1 MTVSTLIGR
10 ADADTMPCRNDFSQ
24 LVGEEFASFF
34 DFTDQALDAA
44 LRHFM
49 TKFALT
55 GESQERERI
64 LFHFSRRYVAC
75 NPGVFVSDGKCV
87 VHTCRWMVC
96 SALVIAEDIMGYISV
111 KISFY
116 DCTDESENQ

>member
-1 MTVSTLIGR
+1 MMVMMVVAVAEQVFPEYTCKVDSVEVLFSKETIEVGS
-10 ADADTMPCRNDFSQ
+10 NDFSQ

-34 DFTDQALDAA
+34 DFTDQSIDAA

-75 NPGVFVSDGKCV
+75 NPSVFVSDGN
-87 VHTCRWMVC
+87 TLTEI
-96 SALVIAEDIMGYISV
+96 LVIMVYIGQV
-111 KISFY
+111 
-116 DCTDESENQ
+116 DA